1 MAFVVTIVGWNWI
14 RFVFL
19 FSRNIVDGN
28 FVSSRREIINNF
40 HICHSFENL
49 FFEYSMYFWNHVP
62 GMQLIRPNGSA
73 IILELSSLS
82 IRDGFT
88 YPRSSFICDEF
99 NCDDA
104 MARPRRSTSLMELK
118 RTFLNYKL
126 KKKRILLLYQFL
138 LMINSYWYS

>member
-1 MAFVVTIVGWNWI
+1 MFFYSHEISWMEISFRHAERLLTIFIFVTLSKIY
-14 RFVFL
+14 
-19 FSRNIVDGN
+19 FSNI
-28 FVSSRREIINNF
+28 
-40 HICHSFENL
+40 L
-49 FFEYSMYFWNHVP
+49 EYSMYFWNHVP

-126 KKKRILLLYQFL
+126 KKKTNFIIILIISIFINDKFILILL
-138 LMINSYWYS
+138 N